1 MKLFVVPVFC
11 VLAHTMKADN
21 KKAVIKVL
29 ILKNIKALARNQD
42 DDFRNRAVTILYLCL

>member
-1 MKLFVVPVFC
+1 MKLFVVRVFC

-29 ILKNIKALARNQD
+29 ILKNIKPSLAIKMMTSKTGR
-42 DDFRNRAVTILYLCL
+42 